1 VRHPARTL
9 PSMRSLTFAGVAVA
23 LVLAGCGGGSK
34 PAQTPTAT
42 PTATATP
49 RPSTAAE
56 LTALRTELYAAID
69 AWKDRSSGPPP
80 AAVTEPAARQQ
91 QILRRL
97 ARHPRLA
104 ARVIARLDGAAKA
117 DTRDILAAQR
127 ALRTLNAPFKKAR
140 LKLKVGE
147 PEPAGR
153 LLGYYREAR
162 ARSGV
167 GVPLL
172 AAVNLV
178 ESAFGR
184 LRNDS
189 VAGAQGPMQ
198 FIPAT
203 WETYGRGGDVH
214 DPHDAI
220 LGAAR
225 FLHAAGAPSD
235 ERGAL
240 YGYNPSPLYV
250 TAVMG
255 YAKAIR
261 RDPRTLFALY
271 AWPAPVP

>member
-1 VRHPARTL
+1 
-9 PSMRSLTFAGVAVA
+9 LTFAGVIVA
-23 LVLAGCGGGSK
+23 LALAACGGGSRS
-34 PAQTPTAT
+34 PAATTATPT

-56 LTALRTELYAAID
+56 LTSLHDELYAAID
-69 AWKDRSSGPPP
+69 AWTDRDNGPPP
-80 AAVTEPAARQQ
+80 AAVSEPAARQQ

-97 ARHPRLA
+97 ARHPRQA
-104 ARVIARLDGAAKA
+104 AATIARLRGPVRA
-117 DTRDILAAQR
+117 DTRDIVAAQR
-127 ALRTLNAPFKKAR
+127 ALRTLNAPFKKAH
-140 LKLKVGE
+140 LKLEVGE

-153 LLGYYREAR
+153 LLDHYREAR
-162 ARSGV
+162 RQSGV
-167 GVPLL
+167 GIPLL

-198 FIPAT
+198 FIAAT
-203 WETYGRGGDVH
+203 WKTYGRGGDVH

-240 YGYNPSPLYV
+240 YRYNPSPLYV

-255 YAKAIR
+255 YAKVIR
-261 RDPRTLFALY
+261 RDPRGLFALY